1 MQNIIP
7 IRDPEQLGQLVRAA
21 RKWQHL
27 RQDEVGRFSHSFIG
41 EVEMGKP
48 TAQIGKVLQT
58 LRELGIKLYVE
69 LPVGMDP
76 RPFADVGPS
85 TK

>member
-1 MQNIIP
+1 MQNRIT
-7 IRDPEQLGQLVRAA
+7 IRDPEQLGRLVRAA

-41 EVEMGKP
+41 EVEVGKP

-58 LRELGIKLYVE
+58 LRELGIKFYVE
-69 LPVGMDP
+69 LPAGMDP
-76 RPFADVGPS
+76 RPFADTGQS